1 MIRMKNRV
9 IKFRVYDKQY
19 KCWLDAYTRNWIW
32 GAEEKGF
39 IVQQITEFKDSK
51 NVPIY
56 EGDIISDGRIK
67 IEVIFERGRFGVRLN
82 NEKYSRLWGLW
93 DRTFHAFADDFMF
106 EVVGSKLRCFKV
118 IGNVVENKA
127 LLK

>member
-1 MIRMKNRV
+1 MKNRV
-9 IKFRVYDKQY
+9 IKFRVYDRQY

-67 IEVIFERGRFGVRLN
+67 IEVIFERGRFGVRLDN
-82 NEKYSRLWGLW
+82 KKYSDERELW
-93 DRTFHAFADDFMF
+93 DHTFHAFADDFMF
-106 EVVGSKLRCFKV
+106 AVVGSKLRYFKV
-118 IGNVVENKA
+118 IGNVVENKK